1 MHRRNILKVAGAAS
15 ALPFVTGSAA
25 AASQDDNGDDDDGD
39 NGDGQGQSGCSRPNC
54 IHPTLGYSGL
64 SPDEDLPSALQP
76 DHEVDL
82 VTEPRA
88 DAPLPEFYFE
98 PTGLHVSQG
107 DVVRFNLVTPDHTVT
122 AYHPGLGRQRRVPE
136 GVPPFSSPVLAGETF
151 WLYRFDETGVYDMLC
166 APHEIFGMV
175 GRVVVGEASAEWMD
189 DDDDDTE
196 HTSDDA
202 GETNNDDGD
211 DNDDGVDD
219 TGGDDDDD
227 SGMTET
233 RTSTEP
239 STSGEASGVSPELRP
254 PELTAALVFADPAL
268 EIGNI
273 QDQGQVSWDD
283 LADES
288 KEILVELP
296 QEGPE

>member
-1 MHRRNILKVAGAAS
+1 MHRRNVLKVAGTAS
-15 ALPFVTGSAA
+15 ALPFVTGLGA
-25 AASQDDNGDDDDGD
+25 AASQDDDGDDDDGSD
-39 NGDGQGQSGCSRPNC
+39 NGNGQGQNVCVRPTC

-76 DHEVDL
+76 DREVNL

-136 GVPPFSSPVLAGETF
+136 GVPPFSSPVLAGESF

-175 GRVVVGEASAEWMD
+175 GRVVVGEASADWMD
-189 DDDDDTE
+189 DDDDD
-196 HTSDDA
+196 
-202 GETNNDDGD
+202 
-211 DNDDGVDD
+211 D
-219 TGGDDDDD
+219 TTDD

-233 RTSTEP
+233 GTSTETATP
-239 STSGEASGVSPELRP
+239 GAGGGEGPELRP
-254 PELTAALVFADPAL
+254 PELIAALVFADPAL
-268 EIGNI
+268 DVENI

-296 QEGPE
+296 QEGGE